1 MARLDLDFDRFG
13 SQSGSGT
20 KGRNRT
26 RGVIPSWSVGS
37 FLEGLGEMA
46 LMAEWIKVGLPV
58 LAAIL
63 SAYVMIQGHD
73 IKINR
78 LESDMKAHTL
88 EHKQEAK
95 ENSEKLSRIE
105 IAVERIETKLEAARG
120 R

>member
-1 MARLDLDFDRFG
+1 
-13 SQSGSGT
+13 
-20 KGRNRT
+20 
-26 RGVIPSWSVGS
+26 
-37 FLEGLGEMA
+37 
-46 LMAEWIKVGLPV
+46 
-58 LAAIL
+58 
-63 SAYVMIQGHD
+63 MIQGHD

>member
-1 MARLDLDFDRFG
+1 MGRIDLDFDRIRH
-13 SQSGSGT
+13 QSGQRS
-20 KGRNRT
+20 T
-26 RGVIPSWSVGS
+26 RSHHRGGVGALGPLWN

-46 LMAEWIKVGLPV
+46 IMAEWIKVGLPV

-78 LESDMKAHTL
+78 LESDMKSHTL

>member
-1 MARLDLDFDRFG
+1 MGRIDLDINGLG

-20 KGRNRT
+20 VRSHRDRWYGSDGLT
-26 RGVIPSWSVGS
+26 RRI
-37 FLEGLGEMA
+37 LEGLREACG
-46 LMAEWIKVGLPV
+46 MAEWIKVGLPV

-78 LESDMKAHTL
+78 LESDMKSHL
-88 EHKQEAK
+88 DEHKKEAK
-95 ENSEKLSRIE
+95 DASEKLSRIE
-105 IAVERIETKLEAARG
+105 IAIERIETKVESIKG

>member
-1 MARLDLDFDRFG
+1 MGRIDLDFDRIG
-13 SQSGSGT
+13 DQSGQRPARSHYR
-20 KGRNRT
+20 GRAGIVR
-26 RGVIPSWSVGS
+26 SVGS

-88 EHKQEAK
+88 EHNRKPRRTQKSCLA
-95 ENSEKLSRIE
+95 SRSQSN
-105 IAVERIETKLEAARG
+105 G
-120 R
+120 

>member
-1 MARLDLDFDRFG
+1 MGRIDLDFDRIWHQPG
-13 SQSGSGT
+13 SRAD
-20 KGRNRT
+20 GRNHHRWAGIV
-26 RGVIPSWSVGS
+26 RSVGS

-46 LMAEWIKVGLPV
+46 IMAEWFKVGLPV

-78 LESDMKAHTL
+78 LESDMKSHTL
-88 EHKQEAK
+88 EHKQETK

>member
-1 MARLDLDFDRFG
+1 MGRIDLDLNGIGREPRSRAVG
-13 SQSGSGT
+13 SDSHGWHGF
-20 KGRNRT
+20 NRT
-26 RGVIPSWSVGS
+26 ARRI
-37 FLEGLGEMA
+37 LEGLIEMGMA
-46 LMAEWIKVGLPV
+46 AEWLKVGLPV
-58 LAAIL
+58 LAAVL

-105 IAVERIETKLEAARG
+105 IAVERIETKLEATKG

>member
-1 MARLDLDFDRFG
+1 MGRIDLDFDRIRH
-13 SQSGSGT
+13 QSRSGAD
-20 KGRNRT
+20 GRHHHRWSCAV
-26 RGVIPSWSVGS
+26 RSVGS
-37 FLEGLGEMA
+37 FLEGLGEIA

-105 IAVERIETKLEAARG
+105 IAVERIETKLEATKG

>member
-1 MARLDLDFDRFG
+1 
-13 SQSGSGT
+13 
-20 KGRNRT
+20 
-26 RGVIPSWSVGS
+26 
-37 FLEGLGEMA
+37 
-46 LMAEWIKVGLPV
+46 MAEWIKVGLPV

-105 IAVERIETKLEAARG
+105 IAVERIETKLEATKG

>member
-1 MARLDLDFDRFG
+1 MGRIDLDFDRIRD
-13 SQSGSGT
+13 QSGQRPARSHHR
-20 KGRNRT
+20 GRAGIVR
-26 RGVIPSWSVGS
+26 SVGS

-46 LMAEWIKVGLPV
+46 LIAEWIKVGLPV